1 MKKFESV
8 KFFRCGQTNGIEE
21 FVCCSILRQHNFIV
35 IDIENELRHLPD
47 AELHE
52 FMNDALKGTESY
64 FLPSVPLERMH
75 GQPYLHFATRLS
87 RVSAPMAIP
96 VIIQIAGLPQVN
108 HRLSRWE
115 SMVAYYAAGGIQS
128 LYEYGAT
135 GNELIE
141 IPFKDRRMRGFALV
155 DEQRAASLLNN
166 FAEQPAVVDGDA
178 SEGERVHKI
187 YSFAGVYGELADFIS
202 AGVEAAILDAMLFKH
217 RDGKEDFTVV
227 FSSLT
232 HDGNINAFRAF
243 TNRKETLLDAK
254 NTFGARGFSIYS
266 GKDERTWLHS
276 LFGSGIRVS
285 EMPVAVNVKDVAEYF
300 GYALIRSLKELV

>member
-8 KFFRCGQTNGIEE
+8 KFFRCGQWNGIEE
-21 FVCCSILRQHNFIV
+21 SVCLSILRQHGFDV

-64 FLPSVPLERMH
+64 FLPSVPLERMQ

-87 RVSAPMAIP
+87 RDSAPLAIP

-115 SMVAYYAAGGIQS
+115 SMVAYYAAGGIRS
-128 LYEYGAT
+128 LYEHGGT
-135 GNELIE
+135 DNELLE

-187 YSFAGVYGELADFIS
+187 YSFAGVYGELSNFIS
-202 AGVEAAILDAMLFKH
+202 AGVEAAILDAMFFRH
-217 RDGKEDFTVV
+217 RDKEDFTVV

-232 HDGNINAFRAF
+232 HDDKINAFRAF
-243 TNRKETLLDAK
+243 TNQKETLLDAK
-254 NTFGARGFSIYS
+254 NTFGARGFSLRS
-266 GKDERTWLHS
+266 GKDERTGLHS

-285 EMPVAVNVKDVAEYF
+285 EMPVAVNAKDVAEYF